1 LIVKSFHPFYYHPTG
16 NTNVHQSQP
25 TFTNTFLAST
35 PNLLISAPAHN
46 AQVASSTMSPNKT
59 TLLSSAYDLNTA
71 YAANGL
77 NVANAL
83 NANRTSPFEPSIG
96 IGPNAF
102 LQSFNSNPSVNIKF
116 YFSIKIQFKSN

>member
-1 LIVKSFHPFYYHPTG
+1 
-16 NTNVHQSQP
+16 
-25 TFTNTFLAST
+25 
-35 PNLLISAPAHN
+35 
-46 AQVASSTMSPNKT
+46 MSPNKT